1 MKKYQ
6 QIVNLLE
13 NLKLKGMI
21 PNLDNEI
28 TEAEEKKISYLSFL
42 DLLLKAEIDYRTERR
57 LKRNLAGAHFPVEKD
72 LDDFQFTRVKG
83 ITKSDLSALLDFLW
97 LDNHSNLLFFGP
109 PGLGKTHL
117 SIALGLKAIQAGYTV
132 CFERVATL
140 IKLLKL
146 TDIQR
151 KAGFRVNRILRADLV
166 IIDEIGY
173 TPIERKEANLFFNL
187 ISELYEKASVIIT
200 SNKRFDE
207 WAEMMGDEVMTVA
220 MLDRLLH
227 HSKIFNLSG
236 ESFRIQKEEE
246 D

>member
-28 TEAEEKKISYLSFL
+28 SEAEEKKISYLSFL

-72 LDDFQFTRVKG
+72 LDDFKFARVKG
-83 ITKSDLSALLDFLW
+83 ITKQDLFSLLDFLW

-117 SIALGLKAIQAGYTV
+117 SIVHSYRTEGHTG
-132 CFERVATL
+132 R
-140 IKLLKL
+140 
-146 TDIQR
+146 
-151 KAGFRVNRILRADLV
+151 
-166 IIDEIGY
+166 
-173 TPIERKEANLFFNL
+173 
-187 ISELYEKASVIIT
+187 LYGM
-200 SNKRFDE
+200 F
-207 WAEMMGDEVMTVA
+207 
-220 MLDRLLH
+220 
-227 HSKIFNLSG
+227 
-236 ESFRIQKEEE
+236 
-246 D
+246 